1 MLFAEQIPTQTIEH
15 NDHNAA
21 HGMFFLKFLASS
33 SMSPR
38 RNHRARPA
46 DVGDNARLVAQN
58 ADIAGDLSV
67 HWVARKVW

>member
-33 SMSPR
+33 SLSPR
-38 RNHRARPA
+38 RHASALTMAATTP
-46 DVGDNARLVAQN
+46 D
-58 ADIAGDLSV
+58 
-67 HWVARKVW
+67 